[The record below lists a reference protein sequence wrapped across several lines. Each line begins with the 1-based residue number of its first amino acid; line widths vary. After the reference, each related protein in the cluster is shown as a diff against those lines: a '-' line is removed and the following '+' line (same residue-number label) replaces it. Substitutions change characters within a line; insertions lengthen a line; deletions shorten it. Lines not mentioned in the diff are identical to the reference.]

1 MYRCL
6 PLHPR
11 CVSSFLALG
20 PALPKAL
27 ERSSMIELGDNLYII
42 GGESNYGSGNQNE
55 IHQLSCISDSCS
67 WRTLT
72 QQLKVDRISLVALP
86 VDNSFC
92 NSSPSINTLSITN
105 FIGKL
110 INYCVLNCVIRLFSS
125 NLTVFWNINISNVD

>member
-1 MYRCL
+1 M
-6 PLHPR
+6 
-11 CVSSFLALG
+11 V
-20 PALPKAL
+20 
-27 ERSSMIELGDNLYII
+27 ELGENLYII
-42 GGESNYGSGNQNE
+42 GGYSGSGSSISRE
-55 IHQLSCISDSCS
+55 IYELSCISGSCS

-72 QQLKVDRISLVALP
+72 QQLKVGRISLVALP

-125 NLTVFWNINISNVD
+125 NLTVF

>member
-1 MYRCL
+1 MSNFCT
-6 PLHPR
+6 PLASPKAIIKF
-11 CVSSFLALG
+11 SSFLALG

-42 GGESNYGSGNQNE
+42 GGESNDGFGNQNE

-72 QQLKVDRISLVALP
+72 QQLTVDRISLVSLP

-92 NSSPSINTLSITN
+92 NSSNSSPSIHALSITN
-105 FIGKL
+105 FICII
-110 INYCVLNCVIRLFSS
+110 INYCVLNCVTRLFSS
-125 NLTVFWNINISNVD
+125 NLTVF